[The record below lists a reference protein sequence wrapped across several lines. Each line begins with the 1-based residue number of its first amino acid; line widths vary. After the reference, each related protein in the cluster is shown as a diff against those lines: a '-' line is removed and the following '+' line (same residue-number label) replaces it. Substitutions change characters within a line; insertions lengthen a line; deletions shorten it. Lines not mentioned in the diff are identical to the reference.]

1 MWVNMFTPHFDP
13 SRTTCHDRLSSGRSG
28 IATRRA
34 AGIRRHLDPN
44 TVGVRT
50 GWVREVAAYFELH
63 TRVSTG
69 LYGGV
74 LDRGWTERSYRTRLY
89 PDPPAA
95 LGGLATGG
103 GAVKLENM
111 VPAVKSWFYQQSERS
126 LLVLDSVDSIDD
138 ADDSSYVNL
147 EYFVPD
153 A

>member
-34 AGIRRHLDPN
+34 GIRRHLDPN
-44 TVGVRT
+44 TGGMGT

-74 LDRGWTERSYRTRLY
+74 RDRGWTERSYRTRLY

-95 LGGLATGG
+95 LWRPGDRRRGGEA
-103 GAVKLENM
+103 GASGE
-111 VPAVKSWFYQQSERS
+111 E
-126 LLVLDSVDSIDD
+126 LVLPAERTVTAGVGQCRLD
-138 ADDSSYVNL
+138 
-147 EYFVPD
+147 
-153 A
+153 